1 MNMNERSVPVG
12 SFAEEVLPHLDS
24 AYNLARWLVG
34 NADDA
39 DDVVQDAYLRAF
51 RYYDGFQGGNARA
64 WLLTIVRN
72 TSYRW
77 LQKNRTQQ
85 AADEFD
91 ETIHSGSGTTTP
103 EALMLRDADS
113 RMVEQ
118 ALNALPP
125 RSREVLVLR
134 ELEGLAYKEIAGVIG
149 VPIGTVM
156 SSLSRAR
163 ERFRRSVIEQLSSAL
178 TAGPAGR

>member
-1 MNMNERSVPVG
+1 M
-12 SFAEEVLPHLDS
+12 
-24 AYNLARWLVG
+24 
-34 NADDA
+34 
-39 DDVVQDAYLRAF
+39 
-51 RYYDGFQGGNARA
+51 
-64 WLLTIVRN
+64 RN

-77 LQKNRTQQ
+77 LQKNRVQQ
-85 AADEFD
+85 SATEFD
-91 ETIHSGSGTTTP
+91 EAIHSGPGTSDP
-103 EALMLRDADS
+103 QALILQDADR

-134 ELEGLAYKEIAGVIG
+134 ELEGLAYKEIAEVIG

-163 ERFRRSVIEQLSSAL
+163 ERFRTAVLEQLSSAL